1 MDLNESRFVF
11 KSAFKSSMRC
21 AAHGEKRHE
30 MKCAQCEIP
39 DSWKVL
45 SGDRNGALSLVEG
58 WRKPTNEDSAQPR
71 GRCCWLLRELPYYK
85 IPVKSVPN
93 FKRDE
98 IKCHGKDDGI
108 TVAQD
113 EGASD
118 GDSDVNP
125 LMSMG
130 IAKVMV
136 MGER

>member
-1 MDLNESRFVF
+1 M
-11 KSAFKSSMRC
+11 
-21 AAHGEKRHE
+21 
-30 MKCAQCEIP
+30 
-39 DSWKVL
+39 
-45 SGDRNGALSLVEG
+45 VEG

-71 GRCCWLLRELPYYK
+71 GRCSRLLRELPYYT

-136 MGER
+136 TKSI

>member
-1 MDLNESRFVF
+1 
-11 KSAFKSSMRC
+11 
-21 AAHGEKRHE
+21 

-58 WRKPTNEDSAQPR
+58 WRKPTNEDSAQPS
-71 GRCCWLLRELPYYK
+71 GRCSRLLRELPYYT

-125 LMSMG
+125 LMSM
-130 IAKVMV
+130 VMAIYD
-136 MGER
+136 GDSESDGDEKHNGDEKHIE